1 MEFLIEYG
9 LFLAKTL
16 TIIIGILIILGVGFA
31 MAKRNKEKQ
40 QDTVEVKNLNK
51 HFEEMAF
58 AIKKELMNKNELKK
72 YFKSKKS
79 DRKEKQKSDKKKD
92 EKKNNVYVLNFK
104 GDIKASAVNTMRE
117 EINAILNVAKE
128 NDEVLLKLESSG
140 GTVNGYGLAASQL
153 ERIKSRN
160 IPLTV
165 SVDKVAA
172 SGGYMMAAVANN
184 LIAAPFSV
192 IGSIGVVAQV
202 PNFHKLL
209 KKNQIDF
216 EMVTAG
222 EYKRTL
228 TMFGENTDKAR
239 QKVEEQVEEAHSLFK
254 HFISK
259 NRETLEIDKVAT
271 GEYWYGTQA
280 KELGL
285 IDEIKT
291 SDDYLIDKNKDYNL
305 FQITYKGKKS
315 LTEKISSTLESTVSK
330 LVDSLLNKSNEESY
344 Q

>member
-1 MEFLIEYG
+1 
-9 LFLAKTL
+9 
-16 TIIIGILIILGVGFA
+16 
-31 MAKRNKEKQ
+31 
-40 QDTVEVKNLNK
+40 
-51 HFEEMAF
+51 
-58 AIKKELMNKNELKK
+58 
-72 YFKSKKS
+72 
-79 DRKEKQKSDKKKD
+79 
-92 EKKNNVYVLNFK
+92 
-104 GDIKASAVNTMRE
+104 MRE

-165 SVDKVAA
+165 AVDKVAA